1 MPVSKSI
8 GVQVSLGIAITLVAL
23 LLASRIWL
31 IPAHF
36 STNSNEG
43 WNAFQAARA
52 LGAGPLYPQ
61 PDALTG
67 NNYPPLSF
75 YIVGWAGRLT
85 GDPIV
90 AGRIIALTAV
100 AAVAAAIFIA
110 VRRFTGSAS
119 IAATVGVLMFLGF
132 NATLFRSYVAMNDPQ
147 WLAHALMMAGLC
159 VILPDRSGVAPG
171 ALNVV
176 AGCLL
181 MLLGGM
187 VKHNLVAIPL
197 ATSLWL
203 AWHHRQ
209 SFLIWAGTGVASLLV
224 TAGLCYWAY
233 GPDFFVD
240 LITADRYYSRLRMV
254 LKSAPVVLAL
264 IPLTVVAFGLLRF
277 RKSDSRL
284 DLLLI
289 AVTISVPL
297 GVLQRS
303 GQGVNRNA
311 HFEALIALCIAGAIA
326 LDRIG
331 ARSSKTLPNGL
342 LPWLILPFIPLVPMT
357 LWAEWKE
364 VSGRQPA
371 EASWQRMEQRI
382 ANTPG
387 QVACQTPA
395 LCYWAG
401 KQFEIDFFLYGQRV
415 ARTHDS
421 TRLQHALDAHSF
433 AAIEI
438 GPKLPA
444 ARTGEVADPLG
455 PIIDR
460 RYRAIFVNDDGTR
473 LLVPA
478 TTSSVAGQR

>member
-8 GVQVSLGIAITLVAL
+8 GVRVSLGVAITLVAL

-36 STNSNEG
+36 STNPNEG
-43 WNAFQAARA
+43 WNGFQAARA
-52 LGAGPLYPQ
+52 LGAGLLYPQ

-159 VILPDRSGVAPG
+159 VIIPKRPNVAPS
-171 ALNVV
+171 
-176 AGCLL
+176 AGNIIAAVLL

-187 VKHNLVAIPL
+187 VKHNVLALPL
-197 ATSLWL
+197 ATTVWL
-203 AWHHRQ
+203 ALHHRR
-209 SFLIWAGTGVASLLV
+209 SLAIWAGTAAASLLM
-224 TAGLCYWAY
+224 TAALCYRAY
-233 GPDFFVD
+233 GTDFFVD
-240 LITADRYYSRLRMV
+240 IMSADRHYSWLRMT

-264 IPLTVVAFGLLRF
+264 APLMVVTASLVWK

-289 AVTISVPL
+289 AVAISVPL
-297 GVLQRS
+297 GIVQRS
-303 GQGVNRNA
+303 GQGVSRNA
-311 HFEALIALCIAGAIA
+311 HFEALIALCMAGAVA
-326 LDRIG
+326 LDRRRPTPPKSWL
-331 ARSSKTLPNGL
+331 ARP
-342 LPWLILPFIPLVPMT
+342 LPWLILPFIPLVPIAFR
-357 LWAEWKE
+357 AEAKE
-364 VSGRQPA
+364 VAGRTSA
-371 EASWQRMEQRI
+371 EASWKRMEGLI
-382 ANTPG
+382 ATTPG
-387 QVACQTPA
+387 RVACQTQA

-401 KQFEIDFFLYGQRV
+401 KEFEIDFFLYGQRV
-415 ARTHDS
+415 ALRHDA
-421 TRLQHALDAHSF
+421 TRFERAVDAHRF
-433 AAIEI
+433 AAIEL
-438 GPKLPA
+438 GPVPRA
-444 ARTGEVADPLG
+444 ARPGEVADPLESL
-455 PIIDR
+455 IDR
-460 RYRAIFVNDDGTR
+460 RYRVAFINDDGQR
-473 LLVPA
+473 LFVPV
-478 TTSSVAGQR
+478 TQ